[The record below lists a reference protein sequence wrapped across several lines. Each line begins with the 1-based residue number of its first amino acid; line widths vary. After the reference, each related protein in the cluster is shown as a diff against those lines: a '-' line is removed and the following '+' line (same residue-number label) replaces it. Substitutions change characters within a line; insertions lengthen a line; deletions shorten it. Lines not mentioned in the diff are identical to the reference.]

1 MKVEID
7 LSTQAISK
15 IRALSTLSGGD
26 GTAINALISR
36 LVEDGL
42 NRIGASILDGQVS
55 QHQQQYKPP
64 VAHYTETAESAIEG
78 LGDLDEEVEAPVAKK
93 ATAKGGIT
101 EDDLAADMELDDP
114 EWEAKVDSPTFRKP
128 KTEQAK
134 FDEDPEETFSQLALG
149 VNFPDKAVE
158 PGYVDHRVAKRKK
171 VVGGRKAKVSPF
183 DGTNL
188 VESSL

>member
-42 NRIGASILDGQVS
+42 NRIGASILGQ
-55 QHQQQYKPP
+55 QPNKAP
-64 VAHYTETAESAIEG
+64 VPHYTETAESAIEG
-78 LGDLDEEVEAPVAKK
+78 LGDLDEDVEPPVVKK

-101 EDDLAADMELDDP
+101 EADLDADMELEDP
-114 EWEAKVDSPTFRKP
+114 EGEAKVDSPTFRKP
-128 KTEQAK
+128 KAEQAK

-149 VNFPDKAVE
+149 VNFPDKAIE
-158 PGYVDHRVAKRKK
+158 PGYIDHRIAKRKK
-171 VVGGRKAKVSPF
+171 VVAGRKAKVSAF
-183 DGTNL
+183 DGSNT
-188 VESSL
+188 VEGSL